1 MSDDYALLQYRY
13 IRSSNLGTMEKQ
25 LDRYLYHFEVLTRQG
40 SLVADVTFK
49 RLDDLDEFAGSFM
62 GCFTDLDALREHR
75 KFEAAHVK
83 SDALLGR
90 VQAFADRWRA
100 QLVQLQRLPAL
111 MRKLNDG
118 EHLIVLPGATV
129 DRMGRMGLFMYLQAR
144 AEDVPVEHIREPF
157 MDLVGDL
164 LKRYVV
170 RSWGDLRETI
180 GHRNE
185 GSRTCRFCGGAEPA
199 VQFSKVAHAISEA
212 LGNKTL
218 RLLDECD
225 TCNGKFATAIEDDAV
240 EYFAHYLTFH
250 GVKGKGGSRT
260 MDGSGFEAKH
270 TVEGVKIDVFEEG
283 SISST
288 DDELVVTLEG
298 GKPFAL
304 LNVYRAL
311 CKYFLSVVPPE
322 ELGRFSRTLR
332 WVKGDETIESL
343 PKLALRQN
351 ARFSM
356 QPTLMSY
363 RRLDDDTRTP
373 YTVVEFQMTSLTVVF
388 VVPGSDADDRTFA
401 DSADF
406 ERFRQTFRHH
416 GPTDQWSFQDFSNP
430 DKRTPRRLFKF
441 VKRSDDTDGSSG
453 PLN

>member
-1 MSDDYALLQYRY
+1 
-13 IRSSNLGTMEKQ
+13 MEEQ
-25 LDRYLYHFEVLTRQG
+25 LERYLYHFEVLTRQG

-49 RLDDLDEFAGSFM
+49 RMEDLNEFAGSFL
-62 GCFTDLDALREHR
+62 GCFADLDALREHR
-75 KFEAAHVK
+75 KFEAAQVK
-83 SDALLGR
+83 SNELLGR

-111 MRKLNDG
+111 LRKLSDD
-118 EHLIVLPGATV
+118 EHMIVLPGATV
-129 DRMGRMGLFMYLQAR
+129 DRMGRMGLFMHLQAR

-180 GHRNE
+180 GDRSE
-185 GSRTCRFCGGAEPA
+185 GPRTCRFCGGVEPA
-199 VQFSKVAHAISEA
+199 VQFTKVAHAISEA

-225 TCNGKFATAIEDDAV
+225 TCNAEFATAIEDDAI

-250 GVKGKGGSRT
+250 GVKGKEGDRK
-260 MDGSGFEAKH
+260 MEGSGFEAKH
-270 TVEGVKIDVFEEG
+270 TEEGVKINVFEEG
-283 SISST
+283 GISST

-322 ELGRFSRTLR
+322 ELGRFARTLR
-332 WVKGDETIESL
+332 WVNGDDTIESL

-363 RRLDDDTRTP
+363 RRLDDDKRTP
-373 YTVVEFQMTSLTVVF
+373 YTVVEFQITSLTVVF
-388 VVPGSDADDRTFA
+388 VVPGSDADDRSFA
-401 DSADF
+401 DSADYDY
-406 ERFRQTFRHH
+406 FRLTFRHH
-416 GPTDQWSFQDFSNP
+416 GPADQWSFQDFSNP
-430 DKRTPRRLFKF
+430 AKRTPRRVFKF
-441 VKRSDDTDGSSG
+441 VKRSDQADDSG
-453 PLN
+453 GQPD